1 MSYVKKINFCLVII
15 GFLVF
20 GDVIPSQ
27 AQDLQ
32 RYTFDS
38 RQMGAQFSIILY
50 AQDKT
55 AAARA
60 SRSAF
65 ERVEELNQMMS
76 DYIDDSEV
84 NLLSEKSGSGEWMK
98 VSPELFFLLK
108 TSLQISEKTG
118 GLFDVTMGPLTHE
131 WRFIRMMEDPE
142 LPAEEELKKL
152 LRRTGYRHIELDK
165 QTKSVRLK
173 EENMQIDLGG
183 IAKGYAADEAI
194 KTLQKSGIKS
204 ALVDAGGDITLSAPP
219 PGQKN
224 WSVAVP
230 KGTASG
236 EPGMISL
243 QLNGLTVTTSG
254 DMFQFVEIEGERY
267 SHIINPKTGRGST
280 GRIQVTVISE
290 NSMYADAYAS
300 VLTLMDPVEGIELI
314 NNLENTEA
322 VILEFRDDAIK
333 EWTTEGFL
341 KYLQ

>member
-1 MSYVKKINFCLVII
+1 MSYVKEINVCLVII
-15 GFLVF
+15 GILVF
-20 GDVIPSQ
+20 GDVIPNQ

-50 AQDKT
+50 AEDKT

-142 LPAEEELKKL
+142 LPAEEELKRL

-165 QTKSVRLK
+165 PTKSVRLK

-183 IAKGYAADEAI
+183 IAKGYAAEEAI

-236 EPGMISL
+236 KPGMISL

-267 SHIINPKTGRGST
+267 SHIINPKTGRGGTS
-280 GRIQVTVISE
+280 RIQASVVSE

-300 VLTLMDPVEGIELI
+300 VLTLMDPVKGIELM
-314 NNLENTEA
+314 NNLKNTEA
-322 VILEFRDDAIK
+322 VILEFTDDAVK